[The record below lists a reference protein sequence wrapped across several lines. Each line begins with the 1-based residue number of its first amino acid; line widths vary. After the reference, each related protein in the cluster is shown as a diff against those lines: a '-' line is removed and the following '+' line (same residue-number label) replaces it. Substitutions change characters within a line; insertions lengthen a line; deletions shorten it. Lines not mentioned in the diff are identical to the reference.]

1 MNKILNNKM
10 ILNWL
15 YLDLNSYFASV
26 EQQLQPKLQNKP
38 IAIVPTMTDATCAIA
53 ASYEAKAY
61 GVKTGTMI
69 YEAKKLCPEIIC
81 VQANHENYVRYHHKI
96 LEEIDKYI
104 PIEIISSI
112 DEVACK
118 LIGSQKNE
126 SQARKIAKNIKI
138 GIQENI
144 GQYIRCSI
152 GIAPNRFLAKTA
164 SNLEKPDGLQV
175 LYSKDIPDR
184 IKHFKLSDLTGIG
197 RAMEYRLNKSGIL
210 SIQELYKISPKHMRK
225 IWGNV
230 QGEKFWYML
239 RGKEIADVKTERKT
253 IGHSHVLEPKWRLVE
268 LAEKVMLRLLLKAA
282 SRLRRTDYYCSRLSL
297 SIRTENNL
305 RLEGKSRFY
314 RACDNKKLQEEATKI
329 WAQLIK
335 KRNFKQIKKISI
347 TLYNLKKKSDLQPEL
362 FQNFNKKITLDINR
376 FEKLSKT
383 MDNINTR
390 FGRDSVTIGGL
401 PNKIKSFSGT
411 RIAFTRIPDKQE
423 FNE

>member
-1 MNKILNNKM
+1 MNKLLDNKTT
-10 ILNWL
+10 LNWL

-38 IAIVPTMTDATCAIA
+38 VAIVPTMTDATCAIA

-69 YEAKKLCPEIIC
+69 YEAKKLCPKLIC
-81 VQANHENYVRYHHKI
+81 VQANHENYVMYHHKI
-96 LEEIDKYI
+96 LAEIDKHI

-126 SQARKIAKNIKI
+126 SKARKIARNIKI
-138 GIQENI
+138 GIYKNI
-144 GQYIRCSI
+144 GEYIRCSI

-210 SIQELYKISPKHMRK
+210 SIQELYNISPKHMRK

-239 RGKEIADVKTERKT
+239 RAVSYT
-253 IGHSHVLEPKWRLVE
+253 HL
-268 LAEKVMLRLLLKAA
+268 
-282 SRLRRTDYYCSRLSL
+282 
-297 SIRTENNL
+297 
-305 RLEGKSRFY
+305 
-314 RACDNKKLQEEATKI
+314 
-329 WAQLIK
+329 
-335 KRNFKQIKKISI
+335 
-347 TLYNLKKKSDLQPEL
+347 TLP
-362 FQNFNKKITLDINR
+362 TNR
-376 FEKLSKT
+376 E
-383 MDNINTR
+383 
-390 FGRDSVTIGGL
+390 V
-401 PNKIKSFSGT
+401 
-411 RIAFTRIPDKQE
+411 
-423 FNE
+423 

>member
-38 IAIVPTMTDATCAIA
+38 VAIVPTMTDATCAIA

-81 VQANHENYVRYHHKI
+81 VQANHENYVMYHHKI
-96 LEEIDKYI
+96 LAEINKYI

-126 SQARKIAKNIKI
+126 AQARQIAKNIKI

-210 SIQELYKISPKHMRK
+210 SIQELYNISPKHMRK

-239 RGKEIADVKTERKT
+239 RGKEIADIKTERKT

-268 LAEKVMLRLLLKAA
+268 LAEKVMLRLLLKAS
-282 SRLRRTDYYCSRLSL
+282 SRLRRMDYYCSRLSL

-329 WAQLIK
+329 WVQLIK

-362 FQNFNKKITLDINR
+362 FQNFNKKITLDTNR

-411 RIAFTRIPDKQE
+411 RIAFTRIPDRQE

>member
-1 MNKILNNKM
+1 MNKILNNEM

-38 IAIVPTMTDATCAIA
+38 VAIVPTMTDATCAIA

-81 VQANHENYVRYHHKI
+81 VQANHENYVMYHHKI
-96 LEEIDKYI
+96 LAEINKYI

-126 SQARKIAKNIKI
+126 AQARQIAKNIKI

-175 LYSKDIPDR
+175 LYGKDIPDR

-210 SIQELYKISPKHMRK
+210 SIQELYNISPKHMRK
-225 IWGNV
+225 SWGNV

-239 RGKEIADVKTERKT
+239 RGKEIADIKTERKT

-268 LAEKVMLRLLLKAA
+268 LAEKVMLRLLLKAS
-282 SRLRRTDYYCSRLSL
+282 SRLRRMDYYCSRLSL

-329 WAQLIK
+329 WVQLIK

-362 FQNFNKKITLDINR
+362 FQNFNKKITLDTNR

-411 RIAFTRIPDKQE
+411 RIAFTRIPDRQE

>member
-69 YEAKKLCPEIIC
+69 YEAKKLCPKIIC

-126 SQARKIAKNIKI
+126 AQARKIAKNIKI

-210 SIQELYKISPKHMRK
+210 SIQELYNISPKHMRK

-362 FQNFNKKITLDINR
+362 FQNFNKKIT
-376 FEKLSKT
+376 FE
-383 MDNINTR
+383 I
-390 FGRDSVTIGGL
+390 
-401 PNKIKSFSGT
+401 IK
-411 RIAFTRIPDKQE
+411 
-423 FNE
+423 

>member
-10 ILNWL
+10 ILSWL

-26 EQQLQPKLQNKP
+26 EQQIQPKLQNKP

-81 VQANHENYVRYHHKI
+81 VQANHENYVMYHHKI
-96 LEEIDKYI
+96 LAEIDKHI
-104 PIEIISSI
+104 PIEIIASI

-126 SQARKIAKNIKI
+126 AQARKIAKNIKI
-138 GIQENI
+138 GIQKNI
-144 GQYIRCSI
+144 GQHIRCSI

-175 LYSKDIPDR
+175 LYNKDIPDR

-210 SIQELYKISPKHMRK
+210 SIQELYNISPKHMRK

-239 RGKEIADVKTERKT
+239 RGKEIADIKTERKT

-282 SRLRRTDYYCSRLSL
+282 SRLRRMEYYCSRLSL

-305 RLEGKSRFY
+305 RLEGKSKFY
-314 RACDNKKLQEEATKI
+314 RACNNKKLQEEATKI
-329 WAQLIK
+329 WTQLIK
-335 KRNFKQIKKISI
+335 KKNFKQIKKISI

-362 FQNFNKKITLDINR
+362 FQSFNKKITLDTNR

>member
-126 SQARKIAKNIKI
+126 AQARKIAKNIKI

-335 KRNFKQIKKISI
+335 ERNFKQIKKISI

-362 FQNFNKKITLDINR
+362 FQNFNKKITLDTNR

>member
-1 MNKILNNKM
+1 MNKLLDNKTT
-10 ILNWL
+10 LNWL

-38 IAIVPTMTDATCAIA
+38 VAIVPTMTDATCAIA

-69 YEAKKLCPEIIC
+69 YEAKKLCPKLIC
-81 VQANHENYVRYHHKI
+81 VQANHENYVMYHHKI
-96 LEEIDKYI
+96 LAEIDKHI

-126 SQARKIAKNIKI
+126 SKARKIARNIKI
-138 GIQENI
+138 GIYKNVGE
-144 GQYIRCSI
+144 YIRCSI

-210 SIQELYKISPKHMRK
+210 SIQELYNISPKHMRK

-239 RGKEIADVKTERKT
+239 RGKEIADIKTERKT

-282 SRLRRTDYYCSRLSL
+282 SRLRRMEYYCSRLSL

-305 RLEGKSRFY
+305 RLEGKSKFY

-329 WAQLIK
+329 WIK
-335 KRNFKQIKKISI
+335 LIKKISI

-362 FQNFNKKITLDINR
+362 FQNFNKKITLDTSR
-376 FEKLSKT
+376 FERLSKT

-390 FGRDSVTIGGL
+390 FGRDSVTLGGL

-423 FNE
+423 FHE